1 MKKQTRLGLVVGGLA
16 VVVVVILYF
25 TFMYPPPSGE
35 DVKGT
40 IGGVKKANK
49 PSTEQITDKDV
60 ILKDTGIQNLLQNDK
75 IVNLLQSKSAA
86 LKVWVA
92 KLNAEDMAALG
103 KLNAED
109 MAALGVLS
117 SMESTELQAM
127 FNKME
132 TRK

>member
-103 KLNAED
+103 
-109 MAALGVLS
+109 VLS